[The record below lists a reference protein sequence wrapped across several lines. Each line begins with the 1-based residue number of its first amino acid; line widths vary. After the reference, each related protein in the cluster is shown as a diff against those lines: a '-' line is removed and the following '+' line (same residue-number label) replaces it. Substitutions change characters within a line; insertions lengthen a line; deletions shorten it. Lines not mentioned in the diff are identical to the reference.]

1 MTAAHDASAER
12 LLLDTSALL
21 GEPFGHPTA
30 QAAISVITLA
40 ELRFGVLVARDER
53 TRALR
58 LRRLEAV
65 IQAFDPL
72 PVDDAVA
79 DRYGEMAAAVKHQG
93 RQPRARQFDLL
104 IAATAAAHNARLVTR
119 NPADF
124 AGLASFVD
132 LLVP

>member
-1 MTAAHDASAER
+1 MTSTPDEAAER

-21 GEPFGHPTA
+21 GEPFGHPSA

-53 TRALR
+53 TRATR

-65 IQAFDPL
+65 LRSFDPL

-79 DRYGEMAAAVKHQG
+79 DRYGEIAAAVKHAG

-104 IAATAAAHNARLVTR
+104 IAATAAAHDATLVTR

-124 AGLASFVD
+124 AGLDAFVR